1 MRKCRRLVDILCNYR
16 LITLAG
22 TSIHKAWGSDNDS
35 CPQEM
40 SYGRYL
46 RNKLQTQPKFR
57 KPTAKGKFSSHPLR
71 RRRKIRTD
79 TPKPPLSNKCSAS
92 LKAVGMPIKRRT
104 HNGQSHKSTGNTYR
118 RVSGGKRIPQGCWWQ
133 YTLAGAS
140 RMDSLR
146 MPGKLGSQ
154 AKSSIWHSCTL
165 SCILRTPSIK
175 KHMHPN
181 KPPALLPSY

>member
-1 MRKCRRLVDILCNYR
+1 MPLGSAVSRPAPNRKKKKGGGMRKCRRLVDILCNYH

-22 TSIHKAWGSDNDS
+22 TSIHKAWSSDNDS

-154 AKSSIWHSCTL
+154 AKSSI
-165 SCILRTPSIK
+165 
-175 KHMHPN
+175 
-181 KPPALLPSY
+181 